1 MYRLRILASQAQKGL
16 WNHEVPESPLES
28 DRLIWT
34 AVYQLMTSTRA
45 ETCREHCSSQPSS
58 LYLTF
63 PLNPAQVLLRVP

>member
-34 AVYQLMTSTRA
+34 AHDLNQSRNLQGALLFPT
-45 ETCREHCSSQPSS
+45 
-58 LYLTF
+58 LF
-63 PLNPAQVLLRVP
+63 PLPDLPP